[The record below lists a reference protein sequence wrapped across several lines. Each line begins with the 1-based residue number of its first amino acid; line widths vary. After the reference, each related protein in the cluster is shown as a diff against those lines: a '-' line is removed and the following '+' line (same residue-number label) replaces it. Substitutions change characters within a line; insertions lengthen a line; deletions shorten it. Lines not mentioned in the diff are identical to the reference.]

1 MASCTSLLLRDDLVS
16 PILPIFTLEKT
27 FERTTHAFQAVEFP
41 RHQYLRMPILKMS
54 LSVCLCPLPRAAL
67 YNGDRDSDALS
78 FCLLNR

>member
-41 RHQYLRMPILKMS
+41 RHQYLRMPILKCHS
-54 LSVCLCPLPRAAL
+54 LYVCAHYRA
-67 YNGDRDSDALS
+67 RLS
-78 FCLLNR
+78 ITETAIATHCLFVC